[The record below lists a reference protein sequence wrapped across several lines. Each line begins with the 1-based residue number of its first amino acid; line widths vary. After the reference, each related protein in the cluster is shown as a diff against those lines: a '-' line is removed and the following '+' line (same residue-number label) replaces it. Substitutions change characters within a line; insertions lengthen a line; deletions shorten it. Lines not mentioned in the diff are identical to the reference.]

1 MSPPTNN
8 RCGGKNI
15 PNIVFSERNRKYLR
29 YERKIRV
36 AANKKATELMVYI
49 G

>member
-15 PNIVFSERNRKYLR
+15 PNIFFSERNRKYLR
-29 YERKIRV
+29 YERKIRI
-36 AANKKATELMVYI
+36 ATNKKDTDLKVYS